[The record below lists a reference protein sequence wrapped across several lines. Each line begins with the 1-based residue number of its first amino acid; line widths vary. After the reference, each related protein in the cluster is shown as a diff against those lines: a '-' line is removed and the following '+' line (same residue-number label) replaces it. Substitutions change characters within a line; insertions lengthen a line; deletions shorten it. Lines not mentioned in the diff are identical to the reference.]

1 VGSCIAP
8 TGFRASPLRLFSDK
22 QDERTFA
29 EDDVYLHSDPDAVHK
44 LVRIAMFA
52 LNGLLLVALGFAVR
66 RAFGSGV
73 AVGTIAFLAIDPTVA
88 RTYPW

>member
-1 VGSCIAP
+1 
-8 TGFRASPLRLFSDK
+8 
-22 QDERTFA
+22 
-29 EDDVYLHSDPDAVHK
+29 
-44 LVRIAMFA
+44 MFA